1 MNQQRIKQINELTQ
15 QMQVVFHDST
25 LLHQALVHTS
35 FANESKSNQVQHNQ
49 RLEFLGD
56 AVLDLVIGEY
66 LFRQFPHLPEGELT
80 KARARIVCE
89 PTLANCAAKIDLG
102 SYLLLGK
109 GEAATG
115 GRRRVSILADA
126 FEAVIGALY
135 IDSGYE
141 AASRFILHYLEDELS
156 LVRQGEYVND
166 YKTLLQEIVQR
177 DGEQRIVYEVLE
189 ESGPDHDKSFLV
201 ALYLNNKQWGT
212 GRGKSKKEAEQC
224 AAKQAIDKLN
234 NEK

>member
-1 MNQQRIKQINELTQ
+1 MNQQRIKQISALTQ
-15 QMQVVFHDST
+15 QMQVVFHDSA

-35 FANESKSNQVQHNQ
+35 FANESKANQVQHNQ

-66 LFRQFPHLPEGELT
+66 LFRQFPRLPEGELT

-177 DGEQRIVYEVLE
+177 DGEQRILYEVLE

-212 GRGKSKKEAEQC
+212 GQGKSKKEAEQC
-224 AAKQAIDKLN
+224 AARQAIDKLN